1 MISDMHYCY
10 SCAYAASGKVVGGR
24 ECLDPAAE
32 DAVDTAICLGK
43 CYVRSP
49 SQTRPFLPRPKYLHN
64 RLATM
69 SMRENN

>member
-1 MISDMHYCY
+1 MISDMHNCY

-32 DAVDTAICLGK
+32 DAVDTAICSGK

-49 SQTRPFLPRPKYLHN
+49 SQAPPPPPP
-64 RLATM
+64 
-69 SMRENN
+69 S